1 MKSFLENQP
10 DDTNT
15 PQPERLLGR
24 NEAGDA
30 SGNVNSFPGPWNHN
44 SRGKVEDRFNRSSGR
59 ASMAVAKT
67 IEIIAGSAK
76 DIEDAVRV
84 GIAKASETVKAI
96 EGAWVKDTKVVVQNG
111 SVAEWRV
118 TLAATFL
125 VE

>member
-1 MKSFLENQP
+1 
-10 DDTNT
+10 
-15 PQPERLLGR
+15 
-24 NEAGDA
+24 
-30 SGNVNSFPGPWNHN
+30 
-44 SRGKVEDRFNRSSGR
+44 
-59 ASMAVAKT
+59 MAVAKT

-96 EGAWVKDTKVVVQNG
+96 EGAWIKDTKVVVQNG

-118 TLAATFL
+118 TLAVTFL